1 MNALKIVKD
10 YYAAFNDKEWDKML
24 ALVGDDIRHEPNQ
37 GEPREGKELFSEFL
51 KKMDDSYEET
61 LTNMK
66 FYVSEENDGS
76 IAAEFTVNG
85 IYKQAE
91 AGLPPAEGQ
100 AYVLPAAAFLKVKDD
115 KIVRVATHYNL
126 ELWIELVS

>member
-100 AYVLPAAAFLKVKDD
+100 AYVLPAAAFLKVKNG

>member
-85 IYKQAE
+85 IYNQAE

-100 AYVLPAAAFLKVKDD
+100 AYVLPAAAFLKVKDG